1 MTHRTFS
8 QIPSTLCTNFRTQ
21 ILPMY
26 RARQIFGILQSR
38 ADIKNGKIVWTK
50 RFTRRFPIPSTTSA
64 TPTAS
69 TSIHATIPSSVID
82 SKRFVLSFSI
92 AAMAILYEQSSTLC
106 QRDHENDEDS
116 APTIDDTK
124 DAGYD
129 EEEKE
134 KENCPFCR
142 FFLESPC
149 SQTFKVWQECVK
161 VRNELY
167 FAFITFTHGHVPE
180 IQISV
185 SVLITLV
192 GKTAEFRKGN

>member
-1 MTHRTFS
+1 
-8 QIPSTLCTNFRTQ
+8 
-21 ILPMY
+21 MY

-38 ADIKNGKIVWTK
+38 ADNKKCKIVL
-50 RFTRRFPIPSTTSA
+50 RRTFPIPSTSTSTA
-64 TPTAS
+64 PTAS
-69 TSIHATIPSSVID
+69 TSIHATIPSSIVD
-82 SKRFVLSFSI
+82 SKRFVLSFSL

-149 SQTFKVWQECVK
+149 SETFKVWQECVK
-161 VRNELY
+161 VRDESY
-167 FAFITFTHGHVPE
+167 FAFIT
-180 IQISV
+180 
-185 SVLITLV
+185 
-192 GKTAEFRKGN
+192 